1 MNPIRTISRCPPQI
15 CYIVLSY
22 PPCLRTVVLPL
33 FDVIY
38 PSLPLFVVGV
48 TITGITCSPVFGY
61 IYQVFSGPCNVFIHD
76 FSSNLTGPRSHC
88 QFHRGIKL
96 HTVAGRKVN
105 GTQAT
110 ICKAMDRVIYHL
122 LPAECSG
129 THLDHCL
136 IQLSSI

>member
-15 CYIVLSY
+15 CYIILPY
-22 PPCLRTVVLPL
+22 PSCLRTVVLPL

-61 IYQVFSGPCNVFIHD
+61 IYQVFFR
-76 FSSNLTGPRSHC
+76 SSNILIHNFSCNLAGTCPYCQLHC
-88 QFHRGIKL
+88 RIKL

-122 LPAECSG
+122 LPTECSG